1 MSMTTNPLHSY
12 AQARAAGS
20 YAEDRASIEDLQAR
34 YLFALDFHDPDLYVS
49 TFTEDGVLD
58 YGSGDVK
65 GRQAIKD
72 VIARMPSPSPVA
84 GKRAGAARHNISNIV
99 IQVDGNK
106 AASRRIGSIIPTT
119 IRIAAMSSMDSAITK
134 TNWSRSTASGFS
146 QSGRST
152 TKAVTNGHTR
162 AVRIRRGRSA
172 RSGHPHSEQLEAAD
186 GPRGHSRQFW
196 DAELNRTPIQT
207 FHDMSGCRDGRDH
220 ERFARRLGHL
230 RVHEPETNVGY
241 GNASAA

>member
-1 MSMTTNPLHSY
+1 MRKMTVPLAYTAAGALLALVVMSMTTNPLHSY

-84 GKRAGAARHNISNIV
+84 GKRAAAARHNISNIV
-99 IQVDGNK
+99 IKVDGNK
-106 AASRRIGSIIPTT
+106 AA
-119 IRIAAMSSMDSAITK
+119 
-134 TNWSRSTASGFS
+134 
-146 QSGRST
+146 GRSYWFHYSNDNPDRRNVFDGFGHYEDELVKVNGRWLF
-152 TKAVTNGHTR
+152 TKRKIYNG
-162 AVRIRRGRSA
+162 
-172 RSGHPHSEQLEAAD
+172 
-186 GPRGHSRQFW
+186 
-196 DAELNRTPIQT
+196 
-207 FHDMSGCRDGRDH
+207 GRD
-220 ERFARRLGHL
+220 EWAYKGGKN
-230 RVHEPETNVGY
+230 P
-241 GNASAA
+241 AW